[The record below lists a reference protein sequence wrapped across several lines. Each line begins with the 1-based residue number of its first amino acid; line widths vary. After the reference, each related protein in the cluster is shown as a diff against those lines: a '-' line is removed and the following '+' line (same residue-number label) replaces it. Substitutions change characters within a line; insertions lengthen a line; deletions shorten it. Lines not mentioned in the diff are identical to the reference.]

1 MEIIRTDDITNYDY
15 LRIWTINVGDNIQ
28 VIMNMTLETSFNKI
42 LCDKLP
48 VSLWWRH
55 NLEVLSASLFFCV
68 EQALVTSELPSVI
81 RLNNILNKQS
91 SCW

>member
-1 MEIIRTDDITNYDY
+1 METIRTDDITNYDY
-15 LRIWTINVGDNIQ
+15 QRIWTTNVGDNIQ
-28 VIMNMTLETSFNKI
+28 VIMNI
-42 LCDKLP
+42 VCDKLS

-55 NLEVLSASLFFCV
+55 NMEVLSALLFFCV